1 MENLIEQ
8 IHKLINFADYQQD
21 AIVSKT
27 ILKSESGTFTYFAFD
42 KSQIL
47 SEHTAPFDA
56 IVQIIDGK
64 AEIKI
69 SGNPHILSA
78 GEFIIMP
85 ANKPHSVLAIEKFKM
100 LLTMFKS
107 S

>member
-1 MENLIEQ
+1 MENLTEQ

-27 ILKSESGTFTYFAFD
+27 ILKSDSGTFTYFTFD
-42 KSQIL
+42 KSQNL

-56 IVQIIDGK
+56 IIQIIEGK

-69 SGNPHILSA
+69 SGNPFIVSA
-78 GEFIIMP
+78 GEMIIMP
-85 ANKPHSVLAIEKFKM
+85 ANKPHSVLAVEKFKM

-107 S
+107 C